1 MNANTSDSQ
10 IVGRMIAALDHDH
23 FCNET
28 QHILSR
34 TVVVLM
40 VALDVGWQNVSAS
53 MVGCPLEYP
62 NEIKSLLF

>member
-1 MNANTSDSQ
+1 
-10 IVGRMIAALDHDH
+10 MITALDHDH

-53 MVGCPLEYP
+53 ILGFPLKHP
-62 NEIKSLLF
+62 NQSQEFHFILHGRI